1 MIWGTPILGKRPS
14 AESHLVGGQGG
25 RRNHRHI
32 VHAQRS
38 EAQLMRCQLTAKIC
52 RVQPKRRRF
61 APIQYDGFV
70 NLIPTNPTIPVY
82 LRWRWDLRKR
92 MPVSTQVQSSASK
105 ALWAQCAHPSSRQRD
120 PGSKWKNEKWK
131 HLKGLEGIKAY
142 GTQPSHGIL
151 TPLWSSPSPFLP

>member
-1 MIWGTPILGKRPS
+1 MDGVLLVFIFIYVCIYIYISYGGSINGGTPKFLAYRKSMKIPLKCMIWGTPILGKRPS

-82 LRWRWDLRKR
+82 LL
-92 MPVSTQVQSSASK
+92 
-105 ALWAQCAHPSSRQRD
+105 
-120 PGSKWKNEKWK
+120 
-131 HLKGLEGIKAY
+131 
-142 GTQPSHGIL
+142 
-151 TPLWSSPSPFLP
+151 